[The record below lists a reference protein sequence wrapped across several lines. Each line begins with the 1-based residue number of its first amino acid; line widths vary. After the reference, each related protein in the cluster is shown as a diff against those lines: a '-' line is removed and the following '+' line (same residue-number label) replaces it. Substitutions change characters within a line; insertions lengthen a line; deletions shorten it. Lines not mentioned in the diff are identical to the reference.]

1 MLIKELNEQVKKDLK
16 DYFQERDYMV
26 IAVPKKEPVRVYVVK
41 ATSTV
46 ESARRIHG
54 LSPSATVAMGRAI
67 VGALLLTS
75 LLKHGT
81 NQRLLL
87 KIEGNGPIGTIVV
100 EADARGRVRGFVSN
114 PSVELFTKEESGRK
128 KFDVASVVGSQGTLT
143 VIKDLGTGKPYTS
156 VVPLISGEIGKDLA
170 YYLYQSEQTP
180 SAVAV
185 GVKVNEDGSVRHAGG
200 YLVQTLGGTS
210 EKVKELLEKRLLE
223 LPPVTDMMEKGMRP
237 EDIAVEILKDMD
249 PQLVGLKEVEYYC
262 PCDEEVAKASLFL
275 LTEEEL
281 REMFRENNLAEVT
294 CNFCGRVYR
303 FDESVIEEKKKHD
316 EKKKKD

>member
-114 PSVELFTKEESGRK
+114 PSVELFTKEERGRK

-262 PCDEEVAKASLFL
+262 PCDEKVAKASLFL